1 MFSCLLLVR
10 YRRPECGQLLRGTH
24 GYRDEFDSLLSDPSS
39 QETQSSLHHLASHR
53 PEVLF
58 QVYDHS
64 RWPYDSYPVS
74 CQPYILI
81 SEHVCVWNVI
91 DLEGEYSIR
100 LIMKVFH
107 FIAIFK
113 SFVCIKTLLFSQ
125 ALNLWSWRMCSR
137 VMSCGQIWKQLN
149 ARLKSSELKISCVFI
164 QRLLASP
171 HGSLTGLVSFH
182 SCPQVLL
189 CHVMLFMCWCTVGCL
204 QDFLLPK
211 ETLCCLF
218 WLMVWE

>member
-1 MFSCLLLVR
+1 MR

-81 SEHVCVWNVI
+81 SEHVCVWNVM
-91 DLEGEYSIR
+91 DLEGFR
-100 LIMKVFH
+100 LIVKVFH

-113 SFVCIKTLLFSQ
+113 SFAYIKTYCFLR
-125 ALNLWSWRMCSR
+125 LWTCGRGECARGWWAADRFGSSWTQDWRARSWKYPVCSF
-137 VMSCGQIWKQLN
+137 N
-149 ARLKSSELKISCVFI
+149 
-164 QRLLASP
+164 
-171 HGSLTGLVSFH
+171 
-182 SCPQVLL
+182 
-189 CHVMLFMCWCTVGCL
+189 
-204 QDFLLPK
+204 DFLLRP
-211 ETLCCLF
+211 TGPWQVL
-218 WLMVWE
+218 